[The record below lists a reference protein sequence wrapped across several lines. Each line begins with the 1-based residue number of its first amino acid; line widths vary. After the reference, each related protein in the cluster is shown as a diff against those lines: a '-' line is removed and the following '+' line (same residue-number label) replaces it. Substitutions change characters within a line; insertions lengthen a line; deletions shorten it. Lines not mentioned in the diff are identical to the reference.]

1 MMENVQERK
10 TKEWTDME
18 TMQVGW
24 ILISGGFIGSVYLA
38 IRRSRNIL
46 SWLMGVGLVVVGFVL
61 FLMERQKRIKK
72 TGDDIL
78 AQLDELDPLA
88 RAEVVKYM
96 ADQEMERRS
105 E

>member
-10 TKEWTDME
+10 TKDWTDME

>member
-1 MMENVQERK
+1 MENVQERK